1 MAAEGLSSR
10 LLNDDPVER
19 VHEAFESGD
28 AVFLGEILQQ
38 MNASEINSALETETV
53 HVLKPN
59 RFKGDSIKSL
69 PLIVSVINGN
79 LDFVKV
85 LLKHKPNVE
94 SRCKDGF
101 FEGFTPLGISA
112 ALGHADVVGC
122 LLENGAAV
130 NACALMSASENGHV
144 KVATALAEHG
154 ANLDFQDKDGCTPLM
169 RASENNLVEM
179 VAFLVEHGANIDLQD
194 KDGHTPLMK
203 VCKTGHA
210 DIVAYLI
217 EHGATKDFQ
226 DNCGCTPLMIAS
238 NYSHM
243 EIVNYLV
250 EQGANLD
257 VQDNKGNT
265 ALHYAVLGNSS
276 VAVCS
281 LLSFGACQLY
291 NSNRLTPLLLASNH
305 CKISLVED
313 LIKRPEC
320 SREQRIDA
328 LELLGASLDLTGI
341 MPETEAEAAFQY
353 IKRGM
358 EERFKNNSDP
368 ILKQPLQPV
377 KAYQNKIESQTL
389 EELALIELSDTYTQG
404 LECLLI
410 KERILGEN
418 NIELLEAI
426 RSLTN
431 ELQFCDES
439 YYDLCVGLCRHA
451 MKIAQCCNQPV
462 SIDIDYLSYFFCGV
476 FEESKN
482 LPISDVLEVLDQAI
496 TAFVKEKE
504 KTTVESESGLTKL
517 FENILQLLQFLTKDE
532 LCGKNKNPSVS
543 CILQKLCALNPRDE
557 EGNTLLHIAAA
568 SRDPGKG
575 HIWYYESTPLLG
587 FPCIK
592 TVQLLLD
599 AGFNVNELNNNGDT
613 PLHRAAMF
621 NPHHWT
627 HYHLIRKMLEVLLLG
642 GAHLDYTNNDGL
654 TAMDKSR
661 NVRAESFLSYQYN
674 RTLSKLKCISAR
686 AVKKY
691 GLPYFGEVP
700 KSLEKY
706 ISMH

>member
-19 VHEAFESGD
+19 VHDAFESGD

-38 MNASEINSALETETV
+38 MNASEIYSALETETV
-53 HVLKPN
+53 HVLKPS
-59 RFKGDSIKSL
+59 RFKGDSIKSI
-69 PLIVSVINGN
+69 PLIVAVINGD
-79 LDFVKV
+79 LDCVKV

-112 ALGHADVVGC
+112 ALGYADVVSC

-144 KVATALAEHG
+144 KVATSLVEHG
-154 ANLDFQDKDGCTPLM
+154 VNLDFQDKGGCTPLM
-169 RASENNLVEM
+169 RASENNHVEM

-217 EHGATKDFQ
+217 EHGAT
-226 DNCGCTPLMIAS
+226 
-238 NYSHM
+238 
-243 EIVNYLV
+243 
-250 EQGANLD
+250 LD
-257 VQDNKGNT
+257 VQDNNGNT
-265 ALHYAVLGNSS
+265 ALHYAILANSS
-276 VAVCS
+276 VAVHS
-281 LLSFGACQLY
+281 LLSFGACRLY

-305 CKISLVED
+305 RKISLVED
-313 LIKRPEC
+313 LIHRPEC

-328 LELLGASLDLTGI
+328 LELLGASLYLTGTN
-341 MPETEAEAAFQY
+341 ELLNEDEVAFQY

-358 EERFKNNSDP
+358 EERFQNTSDP

-377 KAYQNKIESQTL
+377 KAYQNKMESQTL
-389 EELALIELSDTYTQG
+389 EELAQIESDIDALT
-404 LECLLI
+404 LECFII

-418 NIELLEAI
+418 NVELLETI
-426 RSLTN
+426 RSLTISD
-431 ELQFCDES
+431 LQFCDES
-439 YYDLCVGLCRHA
+439 CYDLCVGLCTHA

-462 SIDIDYLSYFFCGV
+462 SIDIECLSYFFGTV
-476 FEESKN
+476 FKESKN
-482 LPISDVLEVLDQAI
+482 LPSQADVLEVLDQAI

-504 KTTVESESGLTKL
+504 KTTVESGKELTKL
-517 FENILQLLQFLTKDE
+517 FGNILQLLQFLTKDE
-532 LCGKNKNPSVS
+532 LCGNNKNGSVS
-543 CILQKLCALNPRDE
+543 CILQKLCALNPCDE

-568 SRDPGKG
+568 SRDPVKG
-575 HIWYYESTPLLG
+575 HGMWSERTPLLG

-599 AGFNVNELNNNGDT
+599 AGFNVNALNNNGDT

-621 NPHHWT
+621 NPYHWT
-627 HYHLIRKMLEVLLLG
+627 QYHRITKMLEVLLLG

-654 TAMDKSR
+654 TAMDKSM
-661 NVRAESFLSYQYN
+661 NVRAESFLSYRYN
-674 RTLSKLKCISAR
+674 MTLCLKCVSAR
-686 AVKKY
+686 AVKRY

-700 KSLEKY
+700 KSLEKF
-706 ISMH
+706 ISIH

>member
-1 MAAEGLSSR
+1 MAAEVLSSR

-19 VHEAFESGD
+19 VHDAFESGD

-53 HVLKPN
+53 HVLKPS
-59 RFKGDSIKSL
+59 RFKGDSIKSI
-69 PLIVSVINGN
+69 PLIVAVINGD

-112 ALGHADVVGC
+112 ALGHADVVSC
-122 LLENGAAV
+122 LLETGAAV

-144 KVATALAEHG
+144 KVATSLVEHG
-154 ANLDFQDKDGCTPLM
+154 ANLDFQDKGGCTPLM
-169 RASENNLVEM
+169 RASENNHVEM

-217 EHGATKDFQ
+217 EHGATKDVQ
-226 DNCGCTPLMIAS
+226 DRCGCTPLMIAS

-243 EIVNYLV
+243 EIVNFLV

-257 VQDNKGNT
+257 VQDNNGNT
-265 ALHYAVLGNSS
+265 ALHHAILSNSS
-276 VAVCS
+276 VAVHS

-305 CKISLVED
+305 HKISLVED
-313 LIKRPEC
+313 LINRPEC

-328 LELLGASLDLTGI
+328 LELLGASLYLTGTRN
-341 MPETEAEAAFQY
+341 EGEAAFQY

-358 EERFKNNSDP
+358 EERFQNTSDP

-389 EELALIELSDTYTQG
+389 EELAQIESDVDA
-404 LECLLI
+404 LVECFII

-418 NIELLEAI
+418 NMELLETI
-426 RSLTN
+426 RSLTISD
-431 ELQFCDES
+431 LQFCDES
-439 YYDLCVGLCRHA
+439 CYDLCAGLCTHA
-451 MKIAQCCNQPV
+451 IKIAQCCNQSV
-462 SIDIDYLSYFFCGV
+462 SIDIECVSYFFGTV
-476 FEESKN
+476 FKESKN
-482 LPISDVLEVLDQAI
+482 LPSQTDVLEVLDQAI

-504 KTTVESESGLTKL
+504 KTTVESGKELTKL
-517 FENILQLLQFLTKDE
+517 FGNILQLLQFLTKDE
-532 LCGKNKNPSVS
+532 LCGNNKNASVS
-543 CILQKLCALNPRDE
+543 CILQKLCALNPCDE

-568 SRDPGKG
+568 SRDPVRG
-575 HIWYYESTPLLG
+575 HRGFFEPTPLLG
-587 FPCIK
+587 FPCLK

-599 AGFNVNELNNNGDT
+599 AGFNVNALNNNGDT

-621 NPHHWT
+621 NPQYWT
-627 HYHLIRKMLEVLLLG
+627 QYHRITKMLEVLLLG
-642 GAHLDYTNNDGL
+642 GAHLDYTNKDGL
-654 TAMDKSR
+654 TAMDKSI
-661 NVRAESFLSYQYN
+661 NVRAKNFLSYRYN
-674 RTLSKLKCISAR
+674 QTLCLKCVSAR

-700 KSLEKY
+700 ESMEKY

>member
-1 MAAEGLSSR
+1 MAAKGLSSP

-19 VHEAFESGD
+19 VHDAFESGD

-53 HVLKPN
+53 HVLKPS
-59 RFKGDSIKSL
+59 RFKGDSIKSI
-69 PLIVSVINGN
+69 PLIVAVINGD
-79 LDFVKV
+79 LDCVKV

-112 ALGHADVVGC
+112 ALGHADVVSC

-144 KVATALAEHG
+144 KVATSLVEHG

-169 RASENNLVEM
+169 RASENNHVEM

-226 DNCGCTPLMIAS
+226 DRCGCTPLMIAS

-243 EIVNYLV
+243 EKVNFLV

-257 VQDNKGNT
+257 VQDNNGNT
-265 ALHYAVLGNSS
+265 ALHYAILGNSS
-276 VAVCS
+276 VAVHS

-328 LELLGASLDLTGI
+328 LELLGASLYLTGTA
-341 MPETEAEAAFQY
+341 PEERAAFQY

-358 EERFKNNSDP
+358 EERFQNTSDP

-377 KAYQNKIESQTL
+377 KAYQNKMESQTL
-389 EELALIELSDTYTQG
+389 EELAQIERDIYALA
-404 LECLLI
+404 LECFII

-418 NIELLEAI
+418 NVELLETI
-426 RSLTN
+426 RSFITLCD
-431 ELQFCDES
+431 LQFCDES
-439 YYDLCVGLCRHA
+439 CYDLYVGLCTRA

-462 SIDIDYLSYFFCGV
+462 SIDIEGLSYFFCAV
-476 FEESKN
+476 FEESRN
-482 LPISDVLEVLDQAI
+482 LPSQTDVLEVLDQVI
-496 TAFVKEKE
+496 TAFVKEK
-504 KTTVESESGLTKL
+504 TTVESGKELTKL
-517 FENILQLLQFLTKDE
+517 FGNILQLLQFFTKDE
-532 LCGKNKNPSVS
+532 LCGNNKNASVS

-568 SRDPGKG
+568 SRDPAKG
-575 HIWYYESTPLLG
+575 HRGWGEPTSLLG

-599 AGFNVNELNNNGDT
+599 AGFNVNALNNNGDT

-621 NPHHWT
+621 NPFHWT
-627 HYHLIRKMLEVLLLG
+627 QYHRITKMLKVLLLG
-642 GAHLDYTNNDGL
+642 GAHLDYTNKDGL
-654 TAMDKSR
+654 TAVDKST
-661 NVRAESFLSYQYN
+661 NVPAKNFLSYRYN
-674 RTLSKLKCISAR
+674 ETLCLKCVSAR
-686 AVKKY
+686 AVKRY
-691 GLPYFGEVP
+691 GLPYIGEVP

>member
-19 VHEAFESGD
+19 VHDAFESGD

-53 HVLKPN
+53 HVLKPS
-59 RFKGDSIKSL
+59 RFKGDSIKSM
-69 PLIVSVINGN
+69 PLIVAVINGD

-85 LLKHKPNVE
+85 LLAYKPNVE
-94 SRCKDGF
+94 SRCKDGI
-101 FEGFTPLGISA
+101 FEGFTPLVISA
-112 ALGHADVVGC
+112 ALGHADVVSC

-130 NACALMSASENGHV
+130 NACALMSASESGHV
-144 KVATALAEHG
+144 KVATSLAEHG
-154 ANLDFQDKDGCTPLM
+154 ASLDFQDKDGCTPLI
-169 RASENNLVEM
+169 RASENNHVEM

-194 KDGHTPLMK
+194 KDGHTPLMA
-203 VCKTGHA
+203 VCKAGHA

-217 EHGATKDFQ
+217 EDGGTKDFQ
-226 DNCGCTPLMIAS
+226 DKCGCTPLMIAS
-238 NYSHM
+238 EYGHI
-243 EIVNYLV
+243 EIANFLV

-257 VQDNKGNT
+257 VQDKDGNT

-276 VAVCS
+276 VVVRS

-328 LELLGASLDLTGI
+328 LELLGASLYLTGT
-341 MPETEAEAAFQY
+341 MPEAEAAFQY

-358 EERFKNNSDP
+358 EERFQNTSDP

-377 KAYQNKIESQTL
+377 KAYQNKVESQTL
-389 EELALIELSDTYTQG
+389 EELIQIESDIDALV
-404 LECLLI
+404 LECFII

-418 NIELLEAI
+418 NVELLETI
-426 RSLTN
+426 RSLTVSD
-431 ELQFCDES
+431 LQFCDES
-439 YYDLCVGLCRHA
+439 CYDLCVGLCTRA

-462 SIDIDYLSYFFCGV
+462 SIDIECLSYFFGAV
-476 FEESKN
+476 FKESKN
-482 LPISDVLEVLDQAI
+482 LPSQTDVLEVLHQAI

-504 KTTVESESGLTKL
+504 KTTVESGKELTKL
-517 FENILQLLQFLTKDE
+517 FGNILQLLQFLTKDE
-532 LCGKNKNPSVS
+532 LCGNNKNASVS
-543 CILQKLCALNPRDE
+543 CILQKLCTLNPRDE

-568 SRDPGKG
+568 SRNPVKG
-575 HIWYYESTPLLG
+575 DFGDLCREQTLG

-592 TVQLLLD
+592 TVQLLLN
-599 AGFNVNELNNNGDT
+599 AGFNVNAFNNHGDT

-621 NPHHWT
+621 SPFHWT
-627 HYHLIRKMLEVLLLG
+627 QYHRITKMLEVLLLG
-642 GAHLDYTNNDGL
+642 GAHLDYTNKDGL
-654 TAMDKSR
+654 TAMDKGI
-661 NVRAESFLSYQYN
+661 NVRAKHFLSYKYE
-674 RTLSKLKCISAR
+674 RTVCELKCVSPR